1 MQLLKTVAID
11 VTTRGSLGKCLA
23 VRVGEVLTTMKSVG
37 VEVSLTRAAVEKAL
51 LNTHQGR
58 KSQQKFLHSTSCDT
72 TVKHPCKGIGGNT
85 QNHRCTIIQQD
96 RVDEDT
102 LLTIRQGMIYILQ

>member
-1 MQLLKTVAID
+1 MQLLQTVAID

-85 QNHRCTIIQQD
+85 QITAVQLYNRT
-96 RVDEDT
+96 EWT
-102 LLTIRQGMIYILQ
+102 KILSSQLDKV